1 MERVRISEKESSIS
15 APPLRRMELLLRTN
29 FDIPK
34 PPGGVFDRK
43 FSSDSIT

>member
-1 MERVRISEKESSIS
+1 MRISEKESIC

-43 FSSDSIT
+43 SSNIIK